1 MTEADAPVN
10 FAMRHLLRARLK
22 SGYVGASAKAVAGRT
37 AIIVAAIVGRGR
49 HRAFRI
55 VFLYAGQ
62 AGIADVGSFC
72 RARV

>member
-10 FAMRHLLRARLK
+10 FVMRYLLKARLK
-22 SGYVGASAKAVAGRT
+22 SGCADALAKAIAGRT

-55 VFLYAGQ
+55 VFPYAGQ